1 MQVRGV
7 PPPQPILPSPG
18 EGASLARNNSGGSD
32 ARELPRLAS
41 EPSGLSEDISS
52 TSASAPAAAPVAT
65 ADAPTGTTD
74 GAEVPTLAALGAAP
88 LQSSLAP
95 PKGGG
100 DTRLEQSERVG
111 QQLTT
116 ELLQA
121 RLKEHKVQAK
131 RHKEELHE
139 QIRKLENEMLHLQRE
154 KLEEQSEKL
163 RAAKALVELEVDGQA
178 LVDAKEAE
186 ADELKGLLDEA
197 RQQKEAAD
205 DEARSVAAQLKAR
218 QKELESEVAKR
229 EHAEEEALAAR

>member
-1 MQVRGV
+1 M
-7 PPPQPILPSPG
+7 
-18 EGASLARNNSGGSD
+18 
-32 ARELPRLAS
+32 
-41 EPSGLSEDISS
+41 
-52 TSASAPAAAPVAT
+52 
-65 ADAPTGTTD
+65 
-74 GAEVPTLAALGAAP
+74 
-88 LQSSLAP
+88 AP

>member
-1 MQVRGV
+1 M
-7 PPPQPILPSPG
+7 
-18 EGASLARNNSGGSD
+18 
-32 ARELPRLAS
+32 
-41 EPSGLSEDISS
+41 
-52 TSASAPAAAPVAT
+52 
-65 ADAPTGTTD
+65 
-74 GAEVPTLAALGAAP
+74 
-88 LQSSLAP
+88 
-95 PKGGG
+95 
-100 DTRLEQSERVG
+100 G